1 MEIATLEDIGRK
13 NKKCKFKVIKG
24 EDSHKKKMKIDKC
37 QNNLKKRLLPR
48 TKKKRWQNFRLMQL
62 KNMNRKKI

>member
-13 NKKCKFKVIKG
+13 NKKSKITRG

-37 QNNLKKRLLPR
+37 QSNLKKRLLPR
-48 TKKKRWQNFRLMQL
+48 TRKKRWQNFRLMQL